1 MQFRL
6 WQKMGMTV
14 GFLPFSTVGYNISKT
29 HDFEDVDNNGKWA
42 ESYNGDGGF
51 HQVFVGLGYKVF
63 NNLSVGANFSYLYGD
78 ITHQSMTAIGATDT
92 RSIKLDKFSISDY
105 KLDFG
110 LQYTYKLNKK
120 NTINVGAVT
129 CIMVRSSAMPS
140 VNGLIT
146 ARWMRCWIKHSPG
159 SRTAAG

>member
-1 MQFRL
+1 MATEAFTR
-6 WQKMGMTV
+6 
-14 GFLPFSTVGYNISKT
+14 I
-29 HDFEDVDNNGKWA
+29 
-42 ESYNGDGGF
+42 
-51 HQVFVGLGYKVF
+51 FVGLGYKVF

-120 NTINVGAVT
+120 TQ
-129 CIMVRSSAMPS
+129 
-140 VNGLIT
+140 
-146 ARWMRCWIKHSPG
+146 
-159 SRTAAG
+159 